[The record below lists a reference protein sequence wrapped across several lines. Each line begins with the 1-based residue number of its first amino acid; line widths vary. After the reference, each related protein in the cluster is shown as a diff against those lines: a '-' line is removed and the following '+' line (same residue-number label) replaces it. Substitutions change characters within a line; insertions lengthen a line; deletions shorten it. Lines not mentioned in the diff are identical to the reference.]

1 MAAVLQYSSTGS
13 ESARGRLPAERSG
26 GGMRFRFGLTVL
38 VLLSASLLVAQVNT
52 GVISGTVRDK
62 AGAVLPGSSGQ
73 RTQRRH
79 GVRAQ
84 R

>member
-1 MAAVLQYSSTGS
+1 
-13 ESARGRLPAERSG
+13 
-26 GGMRFRFGLTVL
+26 MRFRFGLTVL